1 MNFRLTAD
9 AGRGESFGRQASTEK
24 YLTGE
29 DALGR
34 KIIDRHTTGMF
45 P

>member
-1 MNFRLTAD
+1 MDFRLTAD
-9 AGRGESFGRQASTEK
+9 PGRGESFGRQASTAK
-24 YLTGE
+24 YFTGE

-34 KIIDRHTTGMF
+34 KKIDRHTTGMS